1 MPFVDRRPVLWRAR
15 RGDVAL
21 KRNISRRTLIKQLA
35 QAGLGTALAACRPT
49 ATSAPTPEP
58 TPTPTLL
65 PVEVPAHETVNA
77 FLNAWAA
84 NDLQAMYALCSA
96 ETRRTVAPEEFVR
109 IYTEIAREAT
119 ITAVRPRLIA
129 VLQEARQATAA
140 IKVEFQTGFV
150 GNFEVENELP
160 LVWEGERWAVVWSKQ
175 CIFREL
181 APRNLVSMISRPAV
195 RANIYDAK
203 GRGWAV
209 KKDLITVGVVPRDIK
224 DEAAVLSRLNVVLK
238 IPQNEI
244 KAKYEGKPPTWFIP
258 IADISVEESQ
268 KNYQLLLEP
277 GISLREKSTRAYR
290 EPIAAPHIIGFLGKI
305 PAESLAEWQARGY
318 TGDELVG
325 RTGVEAWGESY
336 LAGQRG
342 GTLTIITP
350 EGQIAATLAKREA
363 VPARSIYL
371 TIDYEFQRKVED
383 LLGERK
389 GSVVVMEVNTGR
401 VLALAT
407 WPRFDPNRFAEGINV
422 AAWNELNSN
431 PDKPLLNRPLQG
443 QYPSGSTFKMIS
455 MGTIMERGGVPATQ
469 VYNCPGSWNK
479 LGWTMTCWLKSGHGN
494 IALQDAITGSCNVT
508 FYQVGYDLSYIDKDA
523 LPAYAKAFGLGAP
536 TGIGRMP
543 DGAPWDPF
551 GEAGGL
557 IPDDAWKRRTYG
569 EGWSVGDTVNLAVGQ
584 GFLRVTPLQ
593 MCRMVAA
600 IANGGTLY
608 RPQII
613 EKVAGVGDQPEITF
627 KPEKV
632 GRLPVTPETLKAIQ
646 EGMLGVTTK
655 SFGTARHRFVDF
667 PYKVAGKTGSAQN
680 EGKLP
685 HSWFVGYLP
694 ADKPEI
700 AIVTMIEN
708 VGEGSTYAAPLFR
721 QVAAAYY
728 GIEEKAPEVKGQGD

>member
-1 MPFVDRRPVLWRAR
+1 M
-15 RGDVAL
+15 
-21 KRNISRRTLIKQLA
+21 KRKISRRTVIKQLA
-35 QAGLGTALAACRPT
+35 QVGLGAALTACRPT
-49 ATSAPTPEP
+49 ATPTQPP
-58 TPTPTLL
+58 GSTPTATAL
-65 PVEVPAHETVNA
+65 PINVPAHETA
-77 FLNAWAA
+77 TAYLNAWAA
-84 NDLQAMYALCSA
+84 NDLQTMYALCSA
-96 ETRRTVAPEEFVR
+96 ETRQRVPPEEFLR
-109 IYTEIAREAT
+109 IYTEIANEAT
-119 ITAVRPRLIA
+119 LIAVRPQLIA
-129 VLQEARQATAA
+129 VLQEGQQASAA
-140 IKVEFQTGFV
+140 FKAEFQTSFV
-150 GNFEVENELP
+150 GNFEIENELP
-160 LVWEGERWAVVWSKQ
+160 LVWDGDRWAVVWSKQ

-181 APRNLVSMISRPAV
+181 ASHNLVSMISRPAV
-195 RANIYDAK
+195 RANIYDVK
-203 GRGWAV
+203 GRGLAI
-209 KKDLITVGVVPRDIK
+209 KKDLITVGVIPRDIQ
-224 DEAAVLSRLNVVLK
+224 DEAALLSRLNIVLK

-244 KAKYEGKPPTWFIP
+244 KAKYEKQPPTWFIP
-258 IADISVEESQ
+258 IADISLEESQ
-268 KNYQLLLEP
+268 KHYQLLLEP
-277 GISLREKSTRAYR
+277 GISLREKSMRAYR
-290 EPIAAPHIIGFLGKI
+290 EPAAAPHIIGFLGKI
-305 PAESLAEWQARGY
+305 PAESLPEWQARGY

-325 RTGVEAWGESY
+325 RTGIEAWGEEY
-336 LAGQRG
+336 LAGKRG

-350 EGQIAATLAKREA
+350 EGQVAATLAKREA

-371 TIDYEFQRKVED
+371 TIDYDFQRKVED

-407 WPRFDPNRFAEGINV
+407 WPRFDPNLFAEGINP

-455 MGTIMERGGVPATQ
+455 MGTIMERGGVPATK

-508 FYQVGYDLSYIDKDA
+508 FYQVGYDLSYIDIDA
-523 LPAYAKAFGLGAP
+523 LPSYARSFGLGAA
-536 TGIGRMP
+536 TGIGKMP
-543 DGAPWDPF
+543 DGTSTDDPL
-551 GEAGGL
+551 GEAAGL
-557 IPDDAWKRRTYG
+557 IPDDAWKRRVYG

-608 RPQII
+608 RPQIVDKI
-613 EKVAGVGDQPEITF
+613 AAVGDQPEITF

-646 EGMLGVTTK
+646 EGMIGVTTK
-655 SFGTARHRFVDF
+655 SLGTARHRFVNF
-667 PYKVAGKTGSAQN
+667 PYIVAGKTGSAQN
-680 EGKLP
+680 EGQLP

-700 AIVTMIEN
+700 AIVTMLEN
-708 VGEGSTYAAPLFR
+708 IGEGSTHAAPLFR

-728 GIEEKAPEVKGQGD
+728 GIEEQAPDVKGQGD